1 MNTKHFPLGLQR
13 KTFLAGLAAAAVVG
27 PRRALADGSDL
38 NVGFIPFDPDAVAV
52 YARDRGYFKAA
63 GIEPKL
69 VPVQSPGIVAAGL
82 LSGSLQFGTMGI
94 GTLAAARL
102 RGFPLLLVAP
112 SAAITDASRDD
123 GIFVT
128 ANSPINTAADLNGK
142 TVGIFGLRNMQH
154 AVFLQWI
161 EQHGGDSSSVKFI
174 ETPLPQAVGA
184 LEAGRVDAIFLAEP
198 YISMS
203 QARLRV
209 IGHYWEALARPAL
222 SLGYCA
228 TESWLAKNGSE
239 AAKFNQAVC
248 KAAVWANGH
257 HAETAPIVASLTKMD
272 PEVAQHMVRSS
283 YGTTISAALLQPGI
297 DAMVKHHFLEKSIDA
312 NELIWRADSKPA

>member
-1 MNTKHFPLGLQR
+1 MNTKR
-13 KTFLAGLAAAAVVG
+13 TTFLAGLAAAAVAG
-27 PRRALADGSDL
+27 PRRAAADDSGL

-63 GIEPKL
+63 GIDPKL
-69 VPVQSPGIVAAGL
+69 VPVQGPGIVAAGL
-82 LSGSLQFGTMGI
+82 LSGSLSLGTMGI
-94 GTLAAARL
+94 GTVAAARL
-102 RGFPLLLVAP
+102 RGVPLLLVAP
-112 SAAITDASRDD
+112 SGAITDASRDD

-161 EQHGGDSSSVKFI
+161 DQHGGNSGSVKVI
-174 ETPLPQAVGA
+174 ETPLPQAVA
-184 LEAGRVDAIFLAEP
+184 DLEGQRVDAIFLAEP

-203 QARLRV
+203 RSKLRI

-228 TESWLAKNGSE
+228 TEAWLSKNGSE
-239 AAKFNQAVC
+239 AVKFNQAVC
-248 KAAVWANGH
+248 KAAVWANTH
-257 HAETAPIVASLTKMD
+257 HAETAPMVAAMTKMD
-272 PEVAQHMVRSS
+272 PDVAQHMVRSS
-283 YGTTISAALLQPGI
+283 YGTTLTAAMIQPGI
-297 DAMVKHHFLEKSIDA
+297 DAMVKHHFLDKSIDA
-312 NELIWRADSKPA
+312 NELIWRADSRPA